1 MMEVAY
7 IGLGT
12 NIEPRYQYIK
22 ESISLLKRNEHISV
36 INISSI
42 YETTPVGYLNQ
53 ANFLNLV
60 VKIKTTLSPL
70 QLLNI
75 CQSIENQLERK
86 RTIRYGP
93 RTIDLDILIYN
104 DLNKQTDR
112 LTIPHPHMEKRA
124 FVLIPLAEIAPH
136 LFISFYNQTVKDLLD
151 FLPEAKKQ
159 GIIKWRVCD
168 Q

>member
-42 YETTPVGYLNQ
+42 YEKTPVEYLNQ

-75 CQSIENQLERK
+75 YQSIEYQLESNL
-86 RTIRYGP
+86 TIRYEP
-93 RTIDLDILIYN
+93 RTIQLDN
-104 DLNKQTDR
+104 
-112 LTIPHPHMEKRA
+112 
-124 FVLIPLAEIAPH
+124 
-136 LFISFYNQTVKDLLD
+136 ISYIEL
-151 FLPEAKKQ
+151 
-159 GIIKWRVCD
+159 
-168 Q
+168 

>member
-112 LTIPHPHMEKRA
+112 LTIPH
-124 FVLIPLAEIAPH
+124 
-136 LFISFYNQTVKDLLD
+136 LD
-151 FLPEAKKQ
+151 
-159 GIIKWRVCD
+159 
-168 Q
+168 